1 MTEIKRLRRL
11 SDSVLGGV
19 CSGVA
24 KYFEIDVTLVRV
36 IWSIVALFAGAGVV
50 AYLVCWILIP
60 EEEA

>member
-1 MTEIKRLRRL
+1 MTEIKPLRRL
-11 SDSVLGGV
+11 SDRVLAGV

-36 IWSIVALFAGAGVV
+36 IWTIAALTGAGFV